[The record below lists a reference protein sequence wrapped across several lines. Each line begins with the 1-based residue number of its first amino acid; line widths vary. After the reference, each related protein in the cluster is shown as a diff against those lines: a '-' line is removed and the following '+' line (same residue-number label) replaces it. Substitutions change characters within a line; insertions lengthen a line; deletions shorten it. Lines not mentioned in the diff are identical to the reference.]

1 MLARFKEA
9 DMAWQI
15 VAIWLI
21 TGVTLYF
28 FWRSERQ
35 RRQETLAARARH
47 FATAPAYRHRA
58 AGTVTPPPAYVP
70 MGLSPSD
77 RMFLQSLAHTAR
89 QKD

>member
-1 MLARFKEA
+1 M
-9 DMAWQI
+9 DWQI

-21 TGVTLYF
+21 AGATVYF
-28 FWRSERQ
+28 FWRSEKQ
-35 RRQETLAARARH
+35 RRRATLHARARH

-70 MGLSPSD
+70 MGLSPAD
-77 RMFLQSLAHTAR
+77 RMFLQSLARTAR